1 MRMLRDFKRGDL
13 LVSERLDRRYLVL
26 SVDTIG
32 DSKLFGFL
40 RLRELANDREELLPP
55 DYFGSAWQVFR
66 EAP

>member
-26 SVDTIG
+26 SVVPIG
-32 DSKLFGFL
+32 DSKTFGFL
-40 RLRELANDREELLPP
+40 NLREVGNDRDELLPP
-55 DYFGSAWQVFR
+55 DYFGHEWQVIR